1 MYTKSMLLFVVL
13 IICAAA
19 GSAEA
24 EGEAE
29 LIFGTSA
36 FLDEDIPFDHF
47 VIGASYGIELTE
59 KLRIE
64 PQFLAM
70 IGPGNDRDYVITGNI
85 AYDLLEKGNFE
96 LYAVAGAG
104 LLHHRN
110 QFGPGPA
117 FSANDAIFNGGI
129 GVKIHLPKRIFI
141 APEFRIGFE
150 PLYLATVSFGYSF

>member
-1 MYTKSMLLFVVL
+1 MYTKLMLLFVVL

-19 GSAEA
+19 GTVQA

-29 LIFGTSA
+29 LILGTSA

-47 VIGASYGIELTE
+47 VIGTSYGFELTE

-64 PQFLAM
+64 PQFLAI
-70 IGPGNDRDYVITGNI
+70 IGPENDRDYVITGNI
-85 AYDLLEKGNFE
+85 AYDLLEKQNFE
-96 LYAVAGAG
+96 LYVVAGAG

-110 QFGPGPA
+110 QFGPGPG
-117 FSANDAIFNGGI
+117 FSANEAIVNGGI
-129 GVKIHLPKRIFI
+129 GVKIHVSERIFI

-150 PLYLATVSFGYSF
+150 PLYLATVSIGYSF